1 MRKIRIFLI
10 TLLMLGGYSLVAQ
23 KVIIVDSI
31 YYGLDETAAKNIIVR
46 ANKGSYFD
54 SYVESSQRLLTSVIE
69 AKVRSDS
76 MQIVLKNNYEVC
88 RWELTDLNKYSLKLD
103 KEIINIDGK
112 YQKAK
117 KQRNWSLG
125 IIGILLTIILTY

>member
-54 SYVESSQRLLTSVIE
+54 SYVESSQRLLGSVIE

-112 YQKAK
+112 YQKVK

-125 IIGILLTIILTY
+125 IIGILLTIILTQ

>member
-1 MRKIRIFLI
+1 
-10 TLLMLGGYSLVAQ
+10 MLGGYSLVAQ

>member
-10 TLLMLGGYSLVAQ
+10 TLLTMGGCYLAAQ

-31 YYGLDETAAKNIIVR
+31 YYGLDEVAAKNIIVR
-46 ANKGSYFD
+46 ANKGVYFD
-54 SYVESSQRLLTSVIE
+54 SYVESSQELLTSVIE

-88 RWELTDLNKYSLKLD
+88 RWELTDLNKYSLELD
-103 KEIINIDGK
+103 RELINLDNRH
-112 YQKAK
+112 QKMK

-125 IIGILLTIILTY
+125 IIGILLTIIVTQ